1 MSVPSIKEQAAAV
14 EIAAV
19 NARGH
24 MDNLSILVERGK
36 RPPHDLDL
44 VCKRLPLLEQA
55 AKTLHYVEKYE
66 SELKTLIA
74 RDKAA

>member
-1 MSVPSIKEQAAAV
+1 MIAIKLQAEAV

-19 NARGH
+19 NLRAH
-24 MDNLSILVERGK
+24 VDNLSILVEKGK
-36 RPPHDLDL
+36 RPQHDLDL

-66 SELKTLIA
+66 VQLKALIA
-74 RDKAA
+74 GDKAA